1 MKTVNVTNSK
11 YIFSGAFSYAYSKS
25 YSSLTSNPL
34 NITTITLNEGIEG
47 IGAFAFSSMNYYD
60 SNYYIN
66 NTTYQYLYSK
76 LETINLPSTLV
87 SIEYGAFY
95 NCQKLD
101 SVEIPGTVTNIA
113 DYAFW
118 RKISC
123 CWVCV

>member
-1 MKTVNVTNSK
+1 M
-11 YIFSGAFSYAYSKS
+11 
-25 YSSLTSNPL
+25 
-34 NITTITLNEGIEG
+34 
-47 IGAFAFSSMNYYD
+47 
-60 SNYYIN
+60 
-66 NTTYQYLYSK
+66 YSK

-118 RKISC
+118 RCVIAKIEILKQSTDIT
-123 CWVCV
+123 VYQHSFLMFL